1 MKKFI
6 LSSLV
11 IGLFCTSANAYQETE
26 TYTIRE
32 KFRINIEQVEKQP
45 MPVAKVRCAQKQGYA
60 TSLDLA
66 KAQNVNKKCAC
77 NPCNSCNNDLI
88 PVKTHTEVIEHYQL
102 YKPVVKYVPAGT
114 YAHRTIV
121 SNDNNCVSCK

>member
-66 KAQNVNKKCAC
+66 KAANKKCAC
-77 NPCNSCNNDLI
+77 NSCNSCNNDLI

-114 YAHRTIV
+114 YAHRTIL